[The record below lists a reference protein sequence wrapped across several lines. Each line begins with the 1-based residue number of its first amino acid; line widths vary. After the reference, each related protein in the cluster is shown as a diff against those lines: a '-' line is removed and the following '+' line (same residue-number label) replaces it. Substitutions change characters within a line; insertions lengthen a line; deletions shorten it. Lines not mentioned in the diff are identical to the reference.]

1 MKLSVEPAR
10 QPIRPIRTRPYTDK
24 PWWHGMTWRMS
35 FQEVLSLPS
44 SAGSCELTQTHLKFE
59 TRARFAASL
68 CARIW
73 LGVAVFRTNSLSLIV
88 VYKTFYRNLQ
98 NLFKSISLRISC
110 SLLMFSP
117 VKGLGM
123 CFDLCKASGQ
133 LLGTSE
139 STGQWPAL
147 SIAPATN
154 VPNVQISD

>member
-1 MKLSVEPAR
+1 
-10 QPIRPIRTRPYTDK
+10 
-24 PWWHGMTWRMS
+24 MTWHDMTNVFSRS
-35 FQEVLSLPS
+35 AFITIVSRILWIDANPS
-44 SAGSCELTQTHLKFE
+44 E

-117 VKGLGM
+117 VQKGPRDVFRPLQGVWTTPWYQWVNRSVASSLHRSSYQ
-123 CFDLCKASGQ
+123 CSQCSDLR
-133 LLGTSE
+133 
-139 STGQWPAL
+139 L
-147 SIAPATN
+147 SRYYLNIIN
-154 VPNVQISD
+154 WYSQIIPW